1 MTWKWIGAGLL
12 TLWAGVAWAEAEETP
27 HTAAAMLHV
36 IPTAQK
42 LTLVRVV
49 LHAMPA
55 FRLAMIGLLAAIAAA
70 VVVWAVELIRLR
82 RGPSP
87 SLPGGLSFLS
97 TLVVTAP
104 LLGATIAA
112 YDVMKVC
119 LGLVNYRPM
128 SDLVM
133 LAPAFAEMAMGL
145 FLGLLA
151 ATVAAALRGHLL
163 IVAHVRKR
171 LDDGA

>member
-1 MTWKWIGAGLL
+1 MAWRWIGAGLL
-12 TLWAGVAWAEAEETP
+12 TLCAGVAWADETP

-36 IPTAQK
+36 IPVAQK
-42 LTLVRVV
+42 LTLVRVI

-55 FRLAMIGLLAAIAAA
+55 FRVAMIGLLIAMAAA

-82 RGPSP
+82 RGPSL
-87 SLPGGLSFLS
+87 SLPGGLSFFS

-112 YDVMKVC
+112 YDVLKVC
-119 LGLVNYRPM
+119 LGLVNYRPT

-133 LAPAFAEMAMGL
+133 LAPAFAEAAMGV
-145 FLGLLA
+145 FLGLLT

-171 LDDGA
+171 MEDGA